1 MTEPDKR
8 FAGLSDDL
16 KPRELLDRAGD
27 PSYVP
32 DAALLA
38 IILKTGTEGMD
49 VYALAR
55 RLIDAFGSVKQLMG
69 CDCRTLELRIAEY
82 NKANPEKPI
91 KGIGHVKCLE
101 LAAAFELGRRWS
113 RMTPEEIRARLVDTP
128 EAAYEIFKGVFTPG
142 DDKEELY
149 ALLLDVQMH
158 PLRTPIR
165 ISRGTSDSVPAFARD
180 VFKEALKWGAHAVMV
195 AHNHPSGDLEPSNAN
210 LDFTRRLIEL
220 GEIAQIQ
227 LLDHLIIATSNNTSK
242 SYCSI
247 REMNPETFKLK
258 ARALT

>member
-1 MTEPDKR
+1 MTEADRR

-16 KPRELLDRAGD
+16 KPRELLERAAD

-49 VYALAR
+49 VYALAH
-55 RLIDAFGSVKQLMG
+55 RLIEAFGSVKQLMG
-69 CDCRTLELRIAEY
+69 CDCRTLELRISEY
-82 NKANPEKPI
+82 NEANPEKPI

-113 RMTPEEIRARLVDTP
+113 RMTPEEIRSRLVDTP
-128 EAAYEIFKGVFTPG
+128 KAAYEIFRPVFAPG

-149 ALLLDVQMH
+149 VLLLDVQMH

-165 ISRGTSDSVPAFARD
+165 ISRGTSDSAPAFARD
-180 VFKEALKWGAHAVMV
+180 VFKEALKWGASSVMV
-195 AHNHPSGDLEPSNAN
+195 AHNHPSGSLDPSNGDI
-210 LDFTRRLIEL
+210 DFTRRLVEL
-220 GEIAQIQ
+220 GDIAQIQ
-227 LLDHLIIATSNNTSK
+227 FLDHLIVVASCDTGKN
-242 SYCSI
+242 YCSI
-247 REMNPETFKLK
+247 RETNPEVFMTK
-258 ARALT
+258 

>member
-1 MTEPDKR
+1 MTETDRR
-8 FAGLSDDL
+8 FAGLADDL
-16 KPRELLDRAGD
+16 KPRELLERAAD

-55 RLIDAFGSVKQLMG
+55 RLIDAFGSVKQLMA
-69 CDCRTLELRIAEY
+69 CDCRTLEIRIAEY
-82 NKANPEKPI
+82 NAAYPEKPI

-113 RMTPEEIRARLVDTP
+113 RMTPEEVRSRLIDTP
-128 EAAYEIFKGVFTPG
+128 EAAYEVFKCVFAPG

-149 ALLLDVQMH
+149 ALLLDVQLH

-165 ISRGTSDSVPAFARD
+165 ISRGTSDSAPAFARD
-180 VFKEALKWGAHAVMV
+180 VFKEALKWGANAVMV
-195 AHNHPSGDLEPSNAN
+195 AHSHPSGNLEPSKGDI
-210 LDFTRRLIEL
+210 DFTRHLVEL
-220 GEIAQIQ
+220 SEIAQIR
-227 LLDHLIIATSNNTSK
+227 LLDHLIVATSRSDSE
-242 SYCSI
+242 SYQSI
-247 REMNPETFKLK
+247 RGTNPELF
-258 ARALT
+258 A

>member
-8 FAGLSDDL
+8 FSGLSDDL
-16 KPRELLDRAGD
+16 KPRELLDRAAD

-49 VYALAR
+49 VYTLAR

-69 CDCRTLELRIAEY
+69 CDCRTLERRIAEY
-82 NKANPEKPI
+82 NAAYPEKPI

-113 RMTPEEIRARLVDTP
+113 RMSPEEVRSRLIDTP
-128 EAAYEIFKGVFTPG
+128 EAAYEVFKGVFAPG

-149 ALLLDVQMH
+149 VLLLDVQLH

-165 ISRGTSDSVPAFARD
+165 ISRGTSDSAPAFARD

-195 AHNHPSGDLEPSNAN
+195 AHNHPSGDLEPSKGDI
-210 LDFTRRLIEL
+210 DFTRRLAEL
-220 GEIAQIQ
+220 SEIAQIR
-227 LLDHLIIATSNNTSK
+227 LLDHLIITTTRETSK
-242 SYCSI
+242 SYTSI
-247 REMNPETFKLK
+247 RELRQELFTG
-258 ARALT
+258 RQH

>member
-1 MTEPDKR
+1 MTEADKR

-16 KPRELLDRAGD
+16 KPRELLDRAAD

-49 VYALAR
+49 VYTLAW

-69 CDCRTLELRIAEY
+69 CDCRTLELRISEY
-82 NKANPEKPI
+82 NAANPEKPI

-113 RMTPEEIRARLVDTP
+113 RMTPEEIRSRRIDTP
-128 EAAYEIFKGVFTPG
+128 DAAYEVFKSVFAPG

-149 ALLLDVQMH
+149 VLLLDVQLH

-165 ISRGTSDSVPAFARD
+165 ISRGTSDSAPVFARD
-180 VFKEALKWGAHAVMV
+180 VFKEALKWGANAVMV
-195 AHNHPSGDLEPSNAN
+195 AHNHPSGELKPSRDDI
-210 LDFTRRLIEL
+210 DFTRRLLQL
-220 GEIAQIQ
+220 GDIAQIR
-227 LLDHLIIATSNNTSK
+227 LLDHLIVVTNHTVSK
-242 SYCSI
+242 NYCSI
-247 REMNPETFKLK
+247 RAIAPELF
-258 ARALT
+258 

>member
-1 MTEPDKR
+1 MTETDRR
-8 FAGLSDDL
+8 FSGLSGEL
-16 KPRELLDRAGD
+16 KPRELLERAAD

-55 RLIDAFGSVKQLMG
+55 RLIDVFGSVKQLMG
-69 CDCRTLELRIAEY
+69 CDCRTLEKRIAEY
-82 NKANPEKPI
+82 NAAYPEKPI

-113 RMTPEEIRARLVDTP
+113 RMTPEEVRSRLVDTP
-128 EAAYEIFKGVFTPG
+128 EAAYGIFKSVFAPG

-149 ALLLDVQMH
+149 ALLLDVQLH

-165 ISRGTSDSVPAFARD
+165 ISRGTSDSAPAFARD
-180 VFKEALKWGAHAVMV
+180 VFKEALKWGANAVMV
-195 AHNHPSGDLEPSNAN
+195 AHNHPSGDLEPSKGDI
-210 LDFTRRLIEL
+210 DFTRRLLEL
-220 GEIAQIQ
+220 GEIAQIR
-227 LLDHLIIATSNNTSK
+227 LLDHLVIVTSCVNSK
-242 SYCSI
+242 SYQSI
-247 REMNPETFKLK
+247 RETNPELF
-258 ARALT
+258 A

>member
-1 MTEPDKR
+1 MTETDRR

-16 KPRELLDRAGD
+16 KPRELLERAAD

-55 RLIDAFGSVKQLMG
+55 RLIGAFGSVKQLMG

-165 ISRGTSDSVPAFARD
+165 ISRGTSDSAPAFARD
-180 VFKEALKWGAHAVMV
+180 VFKEGLKWGAHAVMV
-195 AHNHPSGDLEPSNAN
+195 AHNHPSGDLEPSKAD

-227 LLDHLIIATSNNTSK
+227 LLDHLIIATNSDSSK
-242 SYCSI
+242 NYCSI
-247 REMNPETFKLK
+247 REMNPETFRNRK
-258 ARALT
+258 